1 MKIHD
6 ISISYFTKLYK
17 TACTRN
23 RAVFSISQ
31 ILLCINLIGILNI
44 RFLLFSFFIL
54 VSLEVSANKLPLP
67 LKDSDY
73 RFVDENEAKLGQLL
87 FYDPILSGNKEVACA
102 TCHHPSLG
110 TGDGLSLSLGDGGKG
125 LGINRIVDYENPPE
139 QRVPRNAQPL
149 FNLGAKQFKTLFH
162 DGRVEV
168 DLLRPS
174 GLRTPLEEEMVEGFS
189 SIISAQT
196 MFPVLSADE
205 MAGHYSENEISEAVR
220 RGTLTGKGGAWDLI
234 SKRVQSIPE
243 YSNFFI
249 NIYDHI
255 KTAQDIKFTDI
266 SNAVAAFMEFEWRS
280 DTSPFDDFLKGKQN
294 LNISQEKGM
303 ELFYGKANCSS
314 CHAGALFTDHQFHAT
329 GQPQV
334 GPGKAARFQS
344 HSRDLGRFRVT
355 GNIKDKYA
363 FRTPSLRNVELTG
376 PWGHAGAYSKL
387 EAFINAHLNPQL
399 ALYNYDKSNVT
410 LTKYDANDWKIM
422 DNATE
427 VKAIADSITIKPIIV
442 SDGEV
447 MDILAFLGT
456 LTDTKSQKGRLGIP
470 ETVPS
475 GLKIPNP
482 QR

>member
-1 MKIHD
+1 MNGI
-6 ISISYFTKLYK
+6 
-17 TACTRN
+17 
-23 RAVFSISQ
+23 
-31 ILLCINLIGILNI
+31 INM
-44 RFLLFSFFIL
+44 RFIL
-54 VSLEVSANKLPLP
+54 TFTFILISLDASANKLPLP

-73 RFVDENEAKLGQLL
+73 RSVDENEAKLGQLL

-125 LGINRIVDYENPPE
+125 LGSKRIVDYENLPE

-162 DGRVEV
+162 DGRVQV
-168 DLLRPS
+168 DLSRPS

-234 SKRVQSIPE
+234 SKRVQAIPE
-243 YSNFFI
+243 YSDFFI
-249 NIYDHI
+249 DTYDHI
-255 KTAQDIKFTDI
+255 ETAQDIKFTDI

-280 DTSPFDDFLKGKQN
+280 DTSPFDDFLQGR
-294 LNISQEKGM
+294 LDLAISQEKGM

-376 PWGHAGAYSKL
+376 PWGHAGAYSNL
-387 EAFINAHLNPQL
+387 EAFVYAHLNPYL
-399 ALYNYDKSNVT
+399 ALSNYDKSNVT

-422 DNATE
+422 DNANE
-427 VKAIADSITIKPIIV
+427 VKAIADSITIKPVII

-447 MDILAFLGT
+447 TDLLAFLGT
-456 LTDTKSQKGRLGIP
+456 LTDIKAQKGRLGIP

-475 GLKIPNP
+475 GLEIPNP
-482 QR
+482 Q

>member
-1 MKIHD
+1 M
-6 ISISYFTKLYK
+6 
-17 TACTRN
+17 
-23 RAVFSISQ
+23 FSISG
-31 ILLCINLIGILNI
+31 ILKYINLSGILNM
-44 RFLLFSFFIL
+44 RFLVTLIFIL
-54 VSLEVSANKLPLP
+54 TSLEVSANKLPLP
-67 LKDSDY
+67 LDNSDY
-73 RFVDENEAKLGQLL
+73 RSVNENEAKLGQLL

-125 LGINRIVDYENPPE
+125 LGSKRIVDYENLPE

-162 DGRVEV
+162 DGRVQV
-168 DLLRPS
+168 DLSRPS
-174 GLRTPLEEEMVEGFS
+174 GLRTPLEEEMVKGFS

-234 SKRVQSIPE
+234 SKRVQAIPE
-243 YSNFFI
+243 YSDFFTDT
-249 NIYDHI
+249 YDHI
-255 KTAQDIKFTDI
+255 ETAQDIKFTDI

-280 DTSPFDDFLKGKQN
+280 DTSPFDDFLQGR
-294 LNISQEKGM
+294 LDLSISQEKGM

-355 GNIKDKYA
+355 GNVKDKYA

-376 PWGHAGAYSKL
+376 PWGHAGAYNKL
-387 EAFINAHLNPQL
+387 EAFLSAHIDPYL
-399 ALYNYDKSNVT
+399 ALANYDKSNVT
-410 LTKYDANDWKIM
+410 LTKYDTNDWKIM
-422 DNATE
+422 DDASE
-427 VKAIADSITIKPIIV
+427 VKAIADSITIKPVMI
-442 SDGEV
+442 SEGEV
-447 MDILAFLGT
+447 TDLLAFLGT
-456 LTDTKSQKGRLGIP
+456 LTDTKAQKGRLGIP

-482 QR
+482 Q

>member
-1 MKIHD
+1 M
-6 ISISYFTKLYK
+6 
-17 TACTRN
+17 
-23 RAVFSISQ
+23 
-31 ILLCINLIGILNI
+31 
-44 RFLLFSFFIL
+44 RFLATVIFIFT
-54 VSLEVSANKLPLP
+54 SLEVSANKLPLP
-67 LKDSDY
+67 LNDSDY
-73 RFVDENEAKLGQLL
+73 RSVDENEAKLGQLL

-125 LGINRIVDYENPPE
+125 LGNKRIVDYENLPE

-162 DGRVEV
+162 DGRVQV
-168 DLLRPS
+168 DLSRPS

-234 SKRVQSIPE
+234 SKRVQAIPE
-243 YSNFFI
+243 YSDFFI
-249 NIYDHI
+249 DTYDHI
-255 KTAQDIKFTDI
+255 ETAQDIKFTDI
-266 SNAVAAFMEFEWRS
+266 SNAVASFMEFEWRS
-280 DTSPFDDFLKGKQN
+280 DTSPFDDFLKGKLN
-294 LNISQEKGM
+294 LAISQEKGM

-329 GQPQV
+329 GQPQL

-376 PWGHAGAYSKL
+376 PWGHAGAYNKL
-387 EAFINAHLNPQL
+387 EAFLGAHIDPYL
-399 ALYNYDKSNVT
+399 ALSNYDKSNVT

-422 DNATE
+422 DDASE
-427 VKAIADSITIKPIIV
+427 VKAIADSITINPVII
-442 SDGEV
+442 SDDEV
-447 MDILAFLGT
+447 TDLLAFLGT
-456 LTDTKSQKGRLGIP
+456 LTDIKAQKGRLGIP
-470 ETVPS
+470 DTVPS
-475 GLKIPNP
+475 GLEIPNP
-482 QR
+482 Q

>member
-1 MKIHD
+1 M
-6 ISISYFTKLYK
+6 
-17 TACTRN
+17 
-23 RAVFSISQ
+23 
-31 ILLCINLIGILNI
+31 
-44 RFLLFSFFIL
+44 RFLATVIFIFT
-54 VSLEVSANKLPLP
+54 SLEVSANKLPLP
-67 LKDSDY
+67 LNDSDY
-73 RFVDENEAKLGQLL
+73 RSVDENEAKLGQLL

-125 LGINRIVDYENPPE
+125 LGNKRIVDYENLPE

-162 DGRVEV
+162 DGRVQV
-168 DLLRPS
+168 DLSRPS

-220 RGTLTGKGGAWDLI
+220 RGILTGEGGAWDLI
-234 SKRVQSIPE
+234 SKRVGSVPA
-243 YSNFFI
+243 YSDFFI
-249 NIYDHI
+249 DIYDHI
-255 KTAQDIKFTDI
+255 EVAKDIKFTDI

-280 DTSPFDDFLKGKQN
+280 DTSPFDDFLQGKIN
-294 LNISQEKGM
+294 LNTSQENGM

-376 PWGHAGAYSKL
+376 PWGHAGAYNEL
-387 EAFINAHLNPQL
+387 EAFLGAHIDPYL
-399 ALYNYDKSNVT
+399 ALSNYDKSNVT
-410 LTKYDANDWKIM
+410 LTKYDTNDWKIM
-422 DNATE
+422 DDASE
-427 VKAIADSITIKPIIV
+427 VKAIADAISIKPVII
-442 SDGEV
+442 SKGEV
-447 MDILAFLGT
+447 TDLLAFLGT
-456 LTDTKSQKGRLGIP
+456 LTDTKAQKGRLGIP

-482 QR
+482 Q

>member
-1 MKIHD
+1 M
-6 ISISYFTKLYK
+6 
-17 TACTRN
+17 
-23 RAVFSISQ
+23 
-31 ILLCINLIGILNI
+31 
-44 RFLLFSFFIL
+44 RFLLTFTFIL
-54 VSLEVSANKLPLP
+54 ISLDASANKLPLP

-73 RFVDENEAKLGQLL
+73 RSVDESEAKLGQLL

-125 LGINRIVDYENPPE
+125 LGSKRIIDYENLPE

-162 DGRVEV
+162 DGRVQV
-168 DLLRPS
+168 DLSRPS

-234 SKRVQSIPE
+234 SKRVQAIPE
-243 YSNFFI
+243 YSDFFI
-249 NIYDHI
+249 DTYDHI
-255 KTAQDIKFTDI
+255 ETAQDIKFTDI

-280 DTSPFDDFLKGKQN
+280 DTSPFDDFLQGR
-294 LNISQEKGM
+294 LDLAISQEKGM

-376 PWGHAGAYSKL
+376 PWGHAGAYSNL
-387 EAFINAHLNPQL
+387 EAFVYAHLNPYL

-422 DNATE
+422 DNANE
-427 VKAIADSITIKPIIV
+427 VKAIADSITIKPVLI

-447 MDILAFLGT
+447 TDLLAFLGT
-456 LTDTKSQKGRLGIP
+456 LTDIKAQKGRLGIP

-475 GLKIPNP
+475 GLEIPNP
-482 QR
+482 Q

>member
-1 MKIHD
+1 M
-6 ISISYFTKLYK
+6 
-17 TACTRN
+17 
-23 RAVFSISQ
+23 
-31 ILLCINLIGILNI
+31 
-44 RFLLFSFFIL
+44 RFLATVIFIFT
-54 VSLEVSANKLPLP
+54 SLDVSANKLPLP
-67 LKDSDY
+67 LNDSDY
-73 RFVDENEAKLGQLL
+73 RSVDENEAKLGQLL

-125 LGINRIVDYENPPE
+125 LGNKRIVDYENLPE

-162 DGRVEV
+162 DGRVQV
-168 DLLRPS
+168 DLSRPS

-220 RGTLTGKGGAWDLI
+220 RGTLTGEGGAWDLI
-234 SKRVQSIPE
+234 SKRVGSVPA
-243 YSNFFI
+243 YSDFFI
-249 NIYDHI
+249 DIYDHI
-255 KTAQDIKFTDI
+255 EVAKDIKFTDI

-280 DTSPFDDFLKGKQN
+280 DTSPFDDFLQGKIN
-294 LNISQEKGM
+294 LDTSQESGM

-376 PWGHAGAYSKL
+376 PWGHAGAYNEL
-387 EAFINAHLNPQL
+387 EAFLGAHIDPYL
-399 ALYNYDKSNVT
+399 ALSNYDKSNVT
-410 LTKYDANDWKIM
+410 LTKYDTNDWKIM
-422 DNATE
+422 DDASE
-427 VKAIADSITIKPIIV
+427 VKAIADAISIKPVII
-442 SDGEV
+442 SEGEV
-447 MDILAFLGT
+447 TDLLAFLGT
-456 LTDTKSQKGRLGIP
+456 LTDTKAQKGRLGIP

-482 QR
+482 Q

>member
-1 MKIHD
+1 M
-6 ISISYFTKLYK
+6 
-17 TACTRN
+17 
-23 RAVFSISQ
+23 FSISG
-31 ILLCINLIGILNI
+31 ILKYINLNGILNM
-44 RFLLFSFFIL
+44 RFLATVIFIFT
-54 VSLEVSANKLPLP
+54 SLDVSANKLPLP
-67 LKDSDY
+67 LNDSDY
-73 RFVDENEAKLGQLL
+73 RSVDENEAKLGQLL

-125 LGINRIVDYENPPE
+125 LGNKRIVDYENLPE

-162 DGRVEV
+162 DGRVQV
-168 DLLRPS
+168 DLSRPS

-220 RGTLTGKGGAWDLI
+220 RGTLTGEGGAWDLI
-234 SKRVQSIPE
+234 SKRVGSVPA
-243 YSNFFI
+243 YSDFFI
-249 NIYDHI
+249 DIYDHI
-255 KTAQDIKFTDI
+255 EVAKDIKFTDI

-280 DTSPFDDFLKGKQN
+280 DTSPFDDFLQGKIN
-294 LNISQEKGM
+294 LNTSQENGM

-376 PWGHAGAYSKL
+376 PWGHAGAYNKL
-387 EAFINAHLNPQL
+387 EAFLGAHIDPYL
-399 ALYNYDKSNVT
+399 ALFNYDKSNVT
-410 LTKYDANDWKIM
+410 LTKYDTNDWKIM
-422 DNATE
+422 DDASE
-427 VKAIADSITIKPIIV
+427 VKAIADAISIKPVII
-442 SDGEV
+442 SEGEV
-447 MDILAFLGT
+447 TDLLAFLGT
-456 LTDTKSQKGRLGIP
+456 LTDTKAQKGRLGIP

-482 QR
+482 Q

>member
-1 MKIHD
+1 M
-6 ISISYFTKLYK
+6 
-17 TACTRN
+17 
-23 RAVFSISQ
+23 FSISG
-31 ILLCINLIGILNI
+31 ILKYINLNGILNM
-44 RFLLFSFFIL
+44 RFLATVIFIFT
-54 VSLEVSANKLPLP
+54 SLDVSANKLPLP
-67 LKDSDY
+67 LNDSDY
-73 RFVDENEAKLGQLL
+73 RSVDENEAKLGQLL

-125 LGINRIVDYENPPE
+125 LGNKRIVDYENLPE

-162 DGRVEV
+162 DGRVQV
-168 DLLRPS
+168 DLSRPS

-220 RGTLTGKGGAWDLI
+220 RGTLTGEGGAWDLI
-234 SKRVQSIPE
+234 SKRVGSVPA
-243 YSNFFI
+243 YSDFFI
-249 NIYDHI
+249 DIYDHI
-255 KTAQDIKFTDI
+255 KVAKDIKFTDI

-280 DTSPFDDFLKGKQN
+280 DTSPFDDFLQGKIN
-294 LNISQEKGM
+294 LNTSQENGM

-376 PWGHAGAYSKL
+376 PWGHAGAYNEL
-387 EAFINAHLNPQL
+387 EAFLGAHIDPYL
-399 ALYNYDKSNVT
+399 ALSNYDKSNVT
-410 LTKYDANDWKIM
+410 LTKYDTNDWKIM
-422 DNATE
+422 DDASE
-427 VKAIADSITIKPIIV
+427 VKAIADAISIKPVII
-442 SDGEV
+442 SEGEV
-447 MDILAFLGT
+447 TDLLAFLGT
-456 LTDTKSQKGRLGIP
+456 LTDTKAQKGRLGIP

-482 QR
+482 Q

>member
-1 MKIHD
+1 M
-6 ISISYFTKLYK
+6 
-17 TACTRN
+17 
-23 RAVFSISQ
+23 FSISG
-31 ILLCINLIGILNI
+31 ILKYINLNGILNM
-44 RFLLFSFFIL
+44 RFLATVIFIFT
-54 VSLEVSANKLPLP
+54 SLDVSANKLPLP
-67 LKDSDY
+67 LNDSDY
-73 RFVDENEAKLGQLL
+73 RSVDENEAKLGQLL

-125 LGINRIVDYENPPE
+125 LGNKRIVDYENLPE

-162 DGRVEV
+162 DGRVQV
-168 DLLRPS
+168 DLSRPS
-174 GLRTPLEEEMVEGFS
+174 GLRTPLEEEMVEGFRS
-189 SIISAQT
+189 NISAQT

-220 RGTLTGKGGAWDLI
+220 RGTLTGEGGAWDLI
-234 SKRVQSIPE
+234 SKRVGSVPA
-243 YSNFFI
+243 YSDFFI
-249 NIYDHI
+249 DIYDHI
-255 KTAQDIKFTDI
+255 EVAKDIKFTDI

-280 DTSPFDDFLKGKQN
+280 DTSPFDDFLQGKIN
-294 LNISQEKGM
+294 LNTSQENGM

-376 PWGHAGAYSKL
+376 PWGHAGAYNEL
-387 EAFINAHLNPQL
+387 EAFLGAHIDPYL
-399 ALYNYDKSNVT
+399 ALSNYDKSNVT
-410 LTKYDANDWKIM
+410 LTKYDTNDWKIM
-422 DNATE
+422 DDASE
-427 VKAIADSITIKPIIV
+427 VKAIADAISIKPVII
-442 SDGEV
+442 SEGEV
-447 MDILAFLGT
+447 TDLLAFLGT
-456 LTDTKSQKGRLGIP
+456 LTDTKAQKGRLGIP

-482 QR
+482 Q

>member
-1 MKIHD
+1 M
-6 ISISYFTKLYK
+6 
-17 TACTRN
+17 
-23 RAVFSISQ
+23 FSISG
-31 ILLCINLIGILNI
+31 ILKYINLNGILNM
-44 RFLLFSFFIL
+44 RFLATVIFIFT
-54 VSLEVSANKLPLP
+54 SLEVSANKLPLP
-67 LKDSDY
+67 LNDSDY
-73 RFVDENEAKLGQLL
+73 RSVDENEAKLGQLL

-125 LGINRIVDYENPPE
+125 LGNKRIVDYENLPE

-162 DGRVEV
+162 DGRVQV
-168 DLLRPS
+168 DLSRPS

-220 RGTLTGKGGAWDLI
+220 RGTLTGEGGAWDLI
-234 SKRVQSIPE
+234 SKRVGSVPA
-243 YSNFFI
+243 YSDFFI
-249 NIYDHI
+249 DIYDHI
-255 KTAQDIKFTDI
+255 EVAKDIKFTDI

-280 DTSPFDDFLKGKQN
+280 DTSPFDDFLQGKLN
-294 LNISQEKGM
+294 LNISQENGM

-376 PWGHAGAYSKL
+376 PWGHAGAYNEL
-387 EAFINAHLNPQL
+387 EAFLGAHIDPYL
-399 ALYNYDKSNVT
+399 ALSNYDKSNVT
-410 LTKYDANDWKIM
+410 LTKYDTNDWKIM
-422 DNATE
+422 DDASE
-427 VKAIADSITIKPIIV
+427 VKAIADAISIKPVII
-442 SDGEV
+442 SKGEV
-447 MDILAFLGT
+447 TDLLAFLGT
-456 LTDTKSQKGRLGIP
+456 LTDTKAQKGRLGIP

-482 QR
+482 Q

>member
-1 MKIHD
+1 M
-6 ISISYFTKLYK
+6 
-17 TACTRN
+17 
-23 RAVFSISQ
+23 FSISG
-31 ILLCINLIGILNI
+31 ILKYINLNGILNM
-44 RFLLFSFFIL
+44 RFLVTVIFIFT
-54 VSLEVSANKLPLP
+54 SLEVSANKLPLP
-67 LKDSDY
+67 LNDSDY
-73 RFVDENEAKLGQLL
+73 RSVDENEAKLGQLL

-125 LGINRIVDYENPPE
+125 LGNKRIVDYENLPE

-162 DGRVEV
+162 DGRVQV
-168 DLLRPS
+168 DLSRPS

-220 RGTLTGKGGAWDLI
+220 RGTLTGEGGAWDLI
-234 SKRVQSIPE
+234 SKRVGSVPA
-243 YSNFFI
+243 YSDFFI
-249 NIYDHI
+249 DIYDHI
-255 KTAQDIKFTDI
+255 EVAKDIKFTDI

-280 DTSPFDDFLKGKQN
+280 DTSPFDDFLQGKIN
-294 LNISQEKGM
+294 LNTSQENGM

-329 GQPQV
+329 GQPQL

-376 PWGHAGAYSKL
+376 PWGHAGAYNEL
-387 EAFINAHLNPQL
+387 EAFLGAHIDPYL
-399 ALYNYDKSNVT
+399 ALSNYDKSNVT
-410 LTKYDANDWKIM
+410 LTKYDTNDWKIM
-422 DNATE
+422 DDASE
-427 VKAIADSITIKPIIV
+427 VKAIADAISIKPVII
-442 SDGEV
+442 SEGEV
-447 MDILAFLGT
+447 TDLLAFLGT
-456 LTDTKSQKGRLGIP
+456 LTDTKAQKGRLGIP

-482 QR
+482 Q

>member
-1 MKIHD
+1 M
-6 ISISYFTKLYK
+6 
-17 TACTRN
+17 
-23 RAVFSISQ
+23 
-31 ILLCINLIGILNI
+31 
-44 RFLLFSFFIL
+44 RFLLVSFFIL

-125 LGINRIVDYENPPE
+125 LGINRIVDYENLPE

-162 DGRVEV
+162 DGRVQV
-168 DLLRPS
+168 DLSRPS

-234 SKRVQSIPE
+234 SKRVQAIPE
-243 YSNFFI
+243 YSDFFI
-249 NIYDHI
+249 DTYDHI
-255 KTAQDIKFTDI
+255 ETAQDIKFTDI

-280 DTSPFDDFLKGKQN
+280 DTSPFDDFLQGR
-294 LNISQEKGM
+294 LDLAISQEKGM

>member
-1 MKIHD
+1 M
-6 ISISYFTKLYK
+6 
-17 TACTRN
+17 
-23 RAVFSISQ
+23 FSISG
-31 ILLCINLIGILNI
+31 ILKYINLNGILNM
-44 RFLLFSFFIL
+44 RFLVTVIFIFT
-54 VSLEVSANKLPLP
+54 SLEVSANKLPLP
-67 LKDSDY
+67 LNDSDY
-73 RFVDENEAKLGQLL
+73 RSVDENEAKLGQLL

-125 LGINRIVDYENPPE
+125 LGNKRIVDYENLPE

-162 DGRVEV
+162 DGRVQV
-168 DLLRPS
+168 DLSRPS

-234 SKRVQSIPE
+234 SKRVQAIPE
-243 YSNFFI
+243 YSDFFVDT
-249 NIYDHI
+249 YDHI
-255 KTAQDIKFTDI
+255 ETAQDIKFTDI
-266 SNAVAAFMEFEWRS
+266 SNAIAAFMEFEWRS
-280 DTSPFDDFLKGKQN
+280 DTSPFDDFLHGKLN
-294 LNISQEKGM
+294 LNISQENGM

-376 PWGHAGAYSKL
+376 PWGHAGAYNEL
-387 EAFINAHLNPQL
+387 EAFLGAHIDPYL
-399 ALYNYDKSNVT
+399 ALSNYDKSNVT
-410 LTKYDANDWKIM
+410 LTKYDTNDWKIM
-422 DNATE
+422 DDASE
-427 VKAIADSITIKPIIV
+427 VKAIADAISIKPVII
-442 SDGEV
+442 SKGEV
-447 MDILAFLGT
+447 TDLLAFLGT
-456 LTDTKSQKGRLGIP
+456 LTDTKAQKGRLGIP

-482 QR
+482 Q

>member
-1 MKIHD
+1 M
-6 ISISYFTKLYK
+6 
-17 TACTRN
+17 
-23 RAVFSISQ
+23 
-31 ILLCINLIGILNI
+31 
-44 RFLLFSFFIL
+44 RFLATVIFIFT
-54 VSLEVSANKLPLP
+54 SLDVSANKLPLP
-67 LKDSDY
+67 LNDSDY
-73 RFVDENEAKLGQLL
+73 RSVDENEAKLGQLL

-125 LGINRIVDYENPPE
+125 LGNKRIVDYENLPE

-162 DGRVEV
+162 DGRVQV
-168 DLLRPS
+168 DLSRPS

-220 RGTLTGKGGAWDLI
+220 RGTLTGEGGAWDLI
-234 SKRVQSIPE
+234 SKRVGSVPA
-243 YSNFFI
+243 YSDFFI
-249 NIYDHI
+249 DIYDHI
-255 KTAQDIKFTDI
+255 EVAKDIKFTDI

-280 DTSPFDDFLKGKQN
+280 DTSPFDDFLEGKLN
-294 LNISQEKGM
+294 LNISQENGM

-329 GQPQV
+329 GQPQL

-376 PWGHAGAYSKL
+376 PWGHAGAYNEL
-387 EAFINAHLNPQL
+387 EAFLGAHIDPYL
-399 ALYNYDKSNVT
+399 ALSNYDKSNVT
-410 LTKYDANDWKIM
+410 LTKYDTNDWKIM
-422 DNATE
+422 DDASE
-427 VKAIADSITIKPIIV
+427 VKAIADAISIKPVII
-442 SDGEV
+442 SEGEV
-447 MDILAFLGT
+447 TDLLAFLGT
-456 LTDTKSQKGRLGIP
+456 LTDTKAQKGRLGIP

-482 QR
+482 Q

>member
-1 MKIHD
+1 M
-6 ISISYFTKLYK
+6 
-17 TACTRN
+17 
-23 RAVFSISQ
+23 
-31 ILLCINLIGILNI
+31 
-44 RFLLFSFFIL
+44 RFLATVIFIFT
-54 VSLEVSANKLPLP
+54 SLDVSANKLPLP
-67 LKDSDY
+67 LNDSDY
-73 RFVDENEAKLGQLL
+73 RSVDENEAKLGQLL

-125 LGINRIVDYENPPE
+125 LGNKRIVDYENLPE

-162 DGRVEV
+162 DGRVQV
-168 DLLRPS
+168 DLSRPS

-220 RGTLTGKGGAWDLI
+220 RGTLTGEGGAWDLI
-234 SKRVQSIPE
+234 SKRVGSVPA
-243 YSNFFI
+243 YSDFFI
-249 NIYDHI
+249 DIYDHVEVA
-255 KTAQDIKFTDI
+255 KDIKFTDI

-280 DTSPFDDFLKGKQN
+280 DTSPFDDFLQGRFD
-294 LNISQEKGM
+294 LSISQEKGM

-376 PWGHAGAYSKL
+376 PWGHAGAYNEL
-387 EAFINAHLNPQL
+387 EAFLGAHIDPYL
-399 ALYNYDKSNVT
+399 ALSNYDKSNVT
-410 LTKYDANDWKIM
+410 LTKYDTNDWKIM
-422 DNATE
+422 DDASE
-427 VKAIADSITIKPIIV
+427 VKAIADAISIKPVII
-442 SDGEV
+442 SEGEV
-447 MDILAFLGT
+447 TDLLAFLGT
-456 LTDTKSQKGRLGIP
+456 LTDTKAQKGRLGIP

-482 QR
+482 Q

>member
-1 MKIHD
+1 M
-6 ISISYFTKLYK
+6 
-17 TACTRN
+17 
-23 RAVFSISQ
+23 
-31 ILLCINLIGILNI
+31 
-44 RFLLFSFFIL
+44 RFLATVIFIFT
-54 VSLEVSANKLPLP
+54 SLDVSANKLPLP
-67 LKDSDY
+67 LNDSDY
-73 RFVDENEAKLGQLL
+73 RSVDENEAKLGQLL

-125 LGINRIVDYENPPE
+125 LGNKRIVDYENLPE

-162 DGRVEV
+162 DGRVQV
-168 DLLRPS
+168 DLSRPS

-220 RGTLTGKGGAWDLI
+220 RGTLTGEGGAWDLI
-234 SKRVQSIPE
+234 SKRVGSVPA
-243 YSNFFI
+243 YSDFFI
-249 NIYDHI
+249 DIYDHI
-255 KTAQDIKFTDI
+255 EVAKDIKFTDI

-280 DTSPFDDFLKGKQN
+280 DTSPFDDFLQGKIN
-294 LNISQEKGM
+294 LNTSQENGM

-376 PWGHAGAYSKL
+376 PWGHAGAYNEL
-387 EAFINAHLNPQL
+387 EAFLGAHIDPYL
-399 ALYNYDKSNVT
+399 ALSNYDKSNVT
-410 LTKYDANDWKIM
+410 LTKYDTNDWKIM
-422 DNATE
+422 DDASE
-427 VKAIADSITIKPIIV
+427 VKAIADAISIKPVMI
-442 SDGEV
+442 SEGEV
-447 MDILAFLGT
+447 TDLLAFLGT
-456 LTDTKSQKGRLGIP
+456 LTDTKAQKGRLGIP

-482 QR
+482 Q

>member
-1 MKIHD
+1 M
-6 ISISYFTKLYK
+6 
-17 TACTRN
+17 
-23 RAVFSISQ
+23 FSISG
-31 ILLCINLIGILNI
+31 ILKYINLNGILNM
-44 RFLLFSFFIL
+44 RFLATVIFIFT
-54 VSLEVSANKLPLP
+54 SLDVSANKLPLP
-67 LKDSDY
+67 LNDSDY
-73 RFVDENEAKLGQLL
+73 RSVDENEAKLGQLL

-125 LGINRIVDYENPPE
+125 LGNKRIVDYENLPE

-162 DGRVEV
+162 DGRVQV
-168 DLLRPS
+168 DLSRPS

-220 RGTLTGKGGAWDLI
+220 RGTLTGEGGAWDLI
-234 SKRVQSIPE
+234 SKRVGSVPA
-243 YSNFFI
+243 YSDFFI
-249 NIYDHI
+249 DIYDHI
-255 KTAQDIKFTDI
+255 EVAKDIKFTDI

-280 DTSPFDDFLKGKQN
+280 DTSPFDDFLQGKIN
-294 LNISQEKGM
+294 LNTSQENGM

-376 PWGHAGAYSKL
+376 PWGHAGAYNEL
-387 EAFINAHLNPQL
+387 EAFLGAHIDPYL
-399 ALYNYDKSNVT
+399 ALSNYDKSNVT
-410 LTKYDANDWKIM
+410 LTKYDTNDWKIM
-422 DNATE
+422 DDASE
-427 VKAIADSITIKPIIV
+427 VKAIADAISIKPVII
-442 SDGEV
+442 SEGEV
-447 MDILAFLGT
+447 TDLLAFLGT
-456 LTDTKSQKGRLGIP
+456 LTDTKAQKGRLGIP

-482 QR
+482 Q

>member
-1 MKIHD
+1 M
-6 ISISYFTKLYK
+6 
-17 TACTRN
+17 
-23 RAVFSISQ
+23 FSISG
-31 ILLCINLIGILNI
+31 ILKYINLNGILNM
-44 RFLLFSFFIL
+44 RFLITVIFIFT
-54 VSLEVSANKLPLP
+54 SLEVSANKLPLP
-67 LKDSDY
+67 LNDSDY
-73 RFVDENEAKLGQLL
+73 RSVDENEAKLGQLL

-125 LGINRIVDYENPPE
+125 LGNKRIVDYENLPE

-162 DGRVEV
+162 DGRVQV
-168 DLLRPS
+168 DLSRPS

-234 SKRVQSIPE
+234 SKRVQAIPE
-243 YSNFFI
+243 YSDFFVDT
-249 NIYDHI
+249 YDHI
-255 KTAQDIKFTDI
+255 ETAQDIKFTDI
-266 SNAVAAFMEFEWRS
+266 SNAIAAFMEFEWRS
-280 DTSPFDDFLKGKQN
+280 DTSPFDDFLHGKLN
-294 LNISQEKGM
+294 LNISQENGM

-329 GQPQV
+329 GQPQL

-376 PWGHAGAYSKL
+376 PWGHAGAYNEL
-387 EAFINAHLNPQL
+387 EAFLGAHIDPYL
-399 ALYNYDKSNVT
+399 ALSNYDKSNVT
-410 LTKYDANDWKIM
+410 LTKYDTNDWKIM
-422 DNATE
+422 DDASE
-427 VKAIADSITIKPIIV
+427 VKAIADAISIKPVII
-442 SDGEV
+442 SKGEV
-447 MDILAFLGT
+447 TDLLAFLGT
-456 LTDTKSQKGRLGIP
+456 LTDTKAQKGRLGIP

-482 QR
+482 Q

>member
-1 MKIHD
+1 L
-6 ISISYFTKLYK
+6 S
-17 TACTRN
+17 
-23 RAVFSISQ
+23 
-31 ILLCINLIGILNI
+31 GILNM
-44 RFLLFSFFIL
+44 RFLVTLIFIL
-54 VSLEVSANKLPLP
+54 TSLEVSANKLPLP
-67 LKDSDY
+67 LDDSDY
-73 RFVDENEAKLGQLL
+73 RSVNENEAKLGQLL

-125 LGINRIVDYENPPE
+125 LGNKRIVDYENLPE

-162 DGRVEV
+162 DGRVQV
-168 DLLRPS
+168 DLSRPS

-220 RGTLTGKGGAWDLI
+220 RGILTGEGGAWDLI
-234 SKRVQSIPE
+234 SKRVGSVPA
-243 YSNFFI
+243 YSDFFI
-249 NIYDHI
+249 DIYDHI
-255 KTAQDIKFTDI
+255 EVAKDIKFTDI

-280 DTSPFDDFLKGKQN
+280 DTSPFDDFLEGR
-294 LNISQEKGM
+294 LDLSISQEKGM

-376 PWGHAGAYSKL
+376 PWGHAGAYNEL
-387 EAFINAHLNPQL
+387 EAFLGAHIDPYL
-399 ALYNYDKSNVT
+399 ALSNYDKSNVT
-410 LTKYDANDWKIM
+410 LTKYDTNDWKIM
-422 DNATE
+422 DDASE
-427 VKAIADSITIKPIIV
+427 VKAIADAISIKPVII
-442 SDGEV
+442 SEGEV
-447 MDILAFLGT
+447 TDLLAFLGT
-456 LTDTKSQKGRLGIP
+456 LTDTKAQKGRLGIP

-482 QR
+482 Q

>member
-1 MKIHD
+1 M
-6 ISISYFTKLYK
+6 
-17 TACTRN
+17 
-23 RAVFSISQ
+23 
-31 ILLCINLIGILNI
+31 
-44 RFLLFSFFIL
+44 RFLLTFTFIL
-54 VSLEVSANKLPLP
+54 ISLDASANKLPLP

-73 RFVDENEAKLGQLL
+73 RSVDENEAKLGQLL

-125 LGINRIVDYENPPE
+125 LGSERIVDYENLPE

-162 DGRVEV
+162 DGRVQV
-168 DLLRPS
+168 DLSRPS

-234 SKRVQSIPE
+234 SKRVQAIPE
-243 YSNFFI
+243 YSDFFI
-249 NIYDHI
+249 DTYDHI
-255 KTAQDIKFTDI
+255 ETAQDIKFTDI

-280 DTSPFDDFLKGKQN
+280 DTSPFDDFLQGR
-294 LNISQEKGM
+294 LDLAISQEKGM

-376 PWGHAGAYSKL
+376 PWGHAGAYSNL
-387 EAFINAHLNPQL
+387 EAFVYAHSNPYL
-399 ALYNYDKSNVT
+399 ALSNYDKSNVT

-422 DNATE
+422 DNANE
-427 VKAIADSITIKPIIV
+427 VKAIADSITIKPVII

-447 MDILAFLGT
+447 TNLLAFLGT
-456 LTDTKSQKGRLGIP
+456 LTDIKAQKGRLGIP

-475 GLKIPNP
+475 GLEIPNP
-482 QR
+482 Q

>member
-1 MKIHD
+1 M
-6 ISISYFTKLYK
+6 
-17 TACTRN
+17 
-23 RAVFSISQ
+23 FSISG
-31 ILLCINLIGILNI
+31 ILKYINLSGILNM
-44 RFLLFSFFIL
+44 RFLVTLIFIL
-54 VSLEVSANKLPLP
+54 TSLEVSANKLPLP
-67 LKDSDY
+67 LDDSDY
-73 RFVDENEAKLGQLL
+73 RSVNENEAKLGQLL

-125 LGINRIVDYENPPE
+125 LGNKRIVDYENLPE

-162 DGRVEV
+162 DGRVQV
-168 DLLRPS
+168 DLSRPS

-220 RGTLTGKGGAWDLI
+220 RGTLTGEGGAWDLI
-234 SKRVQSIPE
+234 SKRVGSVPA
-243 YSNFFI
+243 YSDFFI
-249 NIYDHI
+249 DIYDHI
-255 KTAQDIKFTDI
+255 EVAKDIKFTDI

-280 DTSPFDDFLKGKQN
+280 DTSPFDDFLQGRFD
-294 LNISQEKGM
+294 LSISQEKGM

-376 PWGHAGAYSKL
+376 PWGHAGAYNKL
-387 EAFINAHLNPQL
+387 EAFLSAHIDPYL
-399 ALYNYDKSNVT
+399 ALANYDKSNVT
-410 LTKYDANDWKIM
+410 LTKYDTNDWKIM
-422 DNATE
+422 DDASE
-427 VKAIADSITIKPIIV
+427 VKAIADSITIKPVMI
-442 SDGEV
+442 SEGEV
-447 MDILAFLGT
+447 TDLLAFLGT
-456 LTDTKSQKGRLGIP
+456 LTDTKAQKGRLGIP

-482 QR
+482 Q

>member
-1 MKIHD
+1 M
-6 ISISYFTKLYK
+6 
-17 TACTRN
+17 
-23 RAVFSISQ
+23 
-31 ILLCINLIGILNI
+31 
-44 RFLLFSFFIL
+44 RFLVTVIFIFT
-54 VSLEVSANKLPLP
+54 SLEVSANKLPLP
-67 LKDSDY
+67 LNDSDY
-73 RFVDENEAKLGQLL
+73 RSVDENEAKLGQLL

-125 LGINRIVDYENPPE
+125 LGNKRIVDYENLPE

-162 DGRVEV
+162 DGRVQV
-168 DLLRPS
+168 DLSRPS

-220 RGTLTGKGGAWDLI
+220 RGILTGEGGAWDLI
-234 SKRVQSIPE
+234 SKRVGSVPA
-243 YSNFFI
+243 YSDFFI
-249 NIYDHI
+249 DIYDHI
-255 KTAQDIKFTDI
+255 EVAKDIKFTDI

-280 DTSPFDDFLKGKQN
+280 DTSPFDDFLEGKLN
-294 LNISQEKGM
+294 LNISQENGM

-329 GQPQV
+329 GQPQL

-376 PWGHAGAYSKL
+376 PWGHAGAYNEL
-387 EAFINAHLNPQL
+387 EAFLGAHIDPYL
-399 ALYNYDKSNVT
+399 ALSNYDKSNVT
-410 LTKYDANDWKIM
+410 LTKYDTNDWKIM
-422 DNATE
+422 DDASE
-427 VKAIADSITIKPIIV
+427 VKAIADAISIKPVII
-442 SDGEV
+442 SEGEV
-447 MDILAFLGT
+447 TDLLAFLGT
-456 LTDTKSQKGRLGIP
+456 LTYTKAQKGRLGIP

-482 QR
+482 Q

>member
-1 MKIHD
+1 M
-6 ISISYFTKLYK
+6 
-17 TACTRN
+17 
-23 RAVFSISQ
+23 FSISG
-31 ILLCINLIGILNI
+31 ILKYINLNGILNM
-44 RFLLFSFFIL
+44 RFLVTVIFIFT
-54 VSLEVSANKLPLP
+54 SLEVSANKLPLP
-67 LKDSDY
+67 LNDSDY
-73 RFVDENEAKLGQLL
+73 RSVDENEAKLGQLL

-125 LGINRIVDYENPPE
+125 LGNKRIVDYENLPE

-162 DGRVEV
+162 DGRVQV
-168 DLLRPS
+168 DLSRPS

-220 RGTLTGKGGAWDLI
+220 RGILTGEGGAWDLI
-234 SKRVQSIPE
+234 SKRVGSVPA
-243 YSNFFI
+243 YSDFFI
-249 NIYDHI
+249 DIYDHI
-255 KTAQDIKFTDI
+255 EVAKDIKFTDI

-280 DTSPFDDFLKGKQN
+280 DTSPFDDFLEGKLN
-294 LNISQEKGM
+294 LNISQENGM

-329 GQPQV
+329 GQPQL

-376 PWGHAGAYSKL
+376 PWGHAGAYNEL
-387 EAFINAHLNPQL
+387 EAFLGAHIDPYL
-399 ALYNYDKSNVT
+399 ALSNYDKSNVT
-410 LTKYDANDWKIM
+410 LTKYDTNDWKIM
-422 DNATE
+422 DDASE
-427 VKAIADSITIKPIIV
+427 VKAIADAISIKPVII
-442 SDGEV
+442 SKGEV
-447 MDILAFLGT
+447 TDLLAFLGT
-456 LTDTKSQKGRLGIP
+456 LTDTKAQKGRLGIP

-482 QR
+482 Q

>member
-31 ILLCINLIGILNI
+31 ILLCINLIGILNM

-334 GPGKAARFQS
+334 GTGKAARFQS

>member
-1 MKIHD
+1 M
-6 ISISYFTKLYK
+6 
-17 TACTRN
+17 
-23 RAVFSISQ
+23 
-31 ILLCINLIGILNI
+31 
-44 RFLLFSFFIL
+44 RFLVIVIFIFT
-54 VSLEVSANKLPLP
+54 SLEVSANKLPLP
-67 LKDSDY
+67 LNDSDY
-73 RFVDENEAKLGQLL
+73 RSVDENEAKLGQLL

-110 TGDGLSLSLGDGGKG
+110 TGDGLSLSLGDGGNG
-125 LGINRIVDYENPPE
+125 LGKKRIVDYENLPE

-162 DGRVEV
+162 DGRVQV
-168 DLLRPS
+168 DLSRPS

-234 SKRVQSIPE
+234 SKRVQAIPE
-243 YSNFFI
+243 YSDFFI
-249 NIYDHI
+249 ETYDHI
-255 KTAQDIKFTDI
+255 ETAQDIKFTDI

-280 DTSPFDDFLKGKQN
+280 DTSPFDDFLQGKHN
-294 LNISQEKGM
+294 LAISQEKGM

-376 PWGHAGAYSKL
+376 PWGHAGAYSNL
-387 EAFINAHLNPQL
+387 EAFVNAHLNPYL
-399 ALYNYDKSNVT
+399 ALSNYDKSNVT
-410 LTKYDANDWKIM
+410 LTKYDTNDWKIM
-422 DNATE
+422 DDASE
-427 VKAIADSITIKPIIV
+427 VKAIADSITIKPVTI
-442 SDGEV
+442 SEGEV
-447 MDILAFLGT
+447 TDILAFLGT
-456 LTDTKSQKGRLGIP
+456 LTDAKAQKGRLGIP
-470 ETVPS
+470 EIVPS

-482 QR
+482 Q

>member
-1 MKIHD
+1 M
-6 ISISYFTKLYK
+6 
-17 TACTRN
+17 
-23 RAVFSISQ
+23 FSISG
-31 ILLCINLIGILNI
+31 ILKYINLNGILNM
-44 RFLLFSFFIL
+44 RFLVTVIFIFT
-54 VSLEVSANKLPLP
+54 SLEVSANKLPLP
-67 LKDSDY
+67 LDDSDY
-73 RFVDENEAKLGQLL
+73 RSVDENEAKLGQLL

-125 LGINRIVDYENPPE
+125 LGNKRIVDYENLPE

-162 DGRVEV
+162 DGRVQV
-168 DLLRPS
+168 DLSRPS
-174 GLRTPLEEEMVEGFS
+174 GLRTPLEEEMVKGFS

-234 SKRVQSIPE
+234 SKRVQAIPE
-243 YSNFFI
+243 YSDFFTDT
-249 NIYDHI
+249 YDHI
-255 KTAQDIKFTDI
+255 ETAQDIKFTDI

-280 DTSPFDDFLKGKQN
+280 DTSPFDDFLQGR
-294 LNISQEKGM
+294 LDLSISQEKGM

-376 PWGHAGAYSKL
+376 PWGHAGAYNEL
-387 EAFINAHLNPQL
+387 EAFLSAHIDPYL
-399 ALYNYDKSNVT
+399 ALANYDKSNVT
-410 LTKYDANDWKIM
+410 LTKYDTNDWKIM
-422 DNATE
+422 DDASE
-427 VKAIADSITIKPIIV
+427 VKAIADSITIKPVMI
-442 SDGEV
+442 SEGEV
-447 MDILAFLGT
+447 TDLLAFLGT
-456 LTDTKSQKGRLGIP
+456 LTDTKAQKGRLGIP

-482 QR
+482 Q

>member
-1 MKIHD
+1 M
-6 ISISYFTKLYK
+6 
-17 TACTRN
+17 
-23 RAVFSISQ
+23 FSISG
-31 ILLCINLIGILNI
+31 ILKYINLSGILNM
-44 RFLLFSFFIL
+44 RFLVTLIFIL
-54 VSLEVSANKLPLP
+54 TSLEVSANKLPLP
-67 LKDSDY
+67 LDDSDY
-73 RFVDENEAKLGQLL
+73 RSVNENEAKLGQLL

-125 LGINRIVDYENPPE
+125 LGNKRIVDYENLPE

-162 DGRVEV
+162 DGRVQV
-168 DLLRPS
+168 DLSRPS

-220 RGTLTGKGGAWDLI
+220 RGTLTGEGGAWDLI
-234 SKRVQSIPE
+234 SKRVGSVPA
-243 YSNFFI
+243 YSDFFI
-249 NIYDHI
+249 DIYDHI
-255 KTAQDIKFTDI
+255 EVAKDIKFTDI

-280 DTSPFDDFLKGKQN
+280 DTSPFDDFLQGRFD
-294 LNISQEKGM
+294 LSISQEKGM

-376 PWGHAGAYSKL
+376 PWGHAGAYNEL
-387 EAFINAHLNPQL
+387 EAFLGAHIDPYL
-399 ALYNYDKSNVT
+399 ALSNYDKSNVT
-410 LTKYDANDWKIM
+410 LTKYDTNDWKIM
-422 DNATE
+422 DDASE
-427 VKAIADSITIKPIIV
+427 VKAIADAISIKPVII
-442 SDGEV
+442 SEGEV
-447 MDILAFLGT
+447 TDLLAFLGT
-456 LTDTKSQKGRLGIP
+456 LTDTKAQKGRLGIP

-482 QR
+482 Q

>member
-1 MKIHD
+1 M
-6 ISISYFTKLYK
+6 
-17 TACTRN
+17 
-23 RAVFSISQ
+23 
-31 ILLCINLIGILNI
+31 
-44 RFLLFSFFIL
+44 RFLVTVIFIFT
-54 VSLEVSANKLPLP
+54 SLEVSANKLPLP
-67 LKDSDY
+67 LNDSDY
-73 RFVDENEAKLGQLL
+73 RSVDENEAKLGQLL

-125 LGINRIVDYENPPE
+125 LGNKRIVDYENLPE

-162 DGRVEV
+162 DGRVQV
-168 DLLRPS
+168 DLSRPS

-220 RGTLTGKGGAWDLI
+220 RGILTGEGGAWDLI
-234 SKRVQSIPE
+234 SKRVGSVPA
-243 YSNFFI
+243 YSDFFI
-249 NIYDHI
+249 DIYDHI
-255 KTAQDIKFTDI
+255 EVAKDIKFTDI

-280 DTSPFDDFLKGKQN
+280 DTSPFDDFLEGKLN
-294 LNISQEKGM
+294 LNISQENGM

-329 GQPQV
+329 GQPQL

-376 PWGHAGAYSKL
+376 PWGHAGAYNEL
-387 EAFINAHLNPQL
+387 EAFLGAHIDPYL
-399 ALYNYDKSNVT
+399 ALSNYDKSNVT
-410 LTKYDANDWKIM
+410 LTKYDTNDWKIM
-422 DNATE
+422 DDESE
-427 VKAIADSITIKPIIV
+427 VKAIADAISIKPVII
-442 SDGEV
+442 SEGEV
-447 MDILAFLGT
+447 TDLLAFLGT
-456 LTDTKSQKGRLGIP
+456 LTDTKAQKGRLGIP

-482 QR
+482 Q